1 VCACDIFRVPGD
13 PGSYF
18 VLWKVAEEDVGAGV
32 GSFGPVDDKFIC
44 YVHGCSSLLR
54 DEVKVKSEVFEHVVE
69 VGGIALDRGA
79 ALVGRVG
86 EAIGHLAGLLE
97 GGIVEV
103 GMEVGL
109 VVAHGSILSLLG

>member
-1 VCACDIFRVPGD
+1 
-13 PGSYF
+13 
-18 VLWKVAEEDVGAGV
+18 
-32 GSFGPVDDKFIC
+32 
-44 YVHGCSSLLR
+44 
-54 DEVKVKSEVFEHVVE
+54 VE

>member
-1 VCACDIFRVPGD
+1 
-13 PGSYF
+13 
-18 VLWKVAEEDVGAGV
+18 
-32 GSFGPVDDKFIC
+32 
-44 YVHGCSSLLR
+44 
-54 DEVKVKSEVFEHVVE
+54 VE

-97 GGIVEV
+97 ACIVEV

-109 VVAHGSILSLLG
+109 VVAHGSTLAAMARRNRKTQRMRRLSRIFRTQIFMIYDTKSCHPSRTVRQCLMDG